1 MKADYDKLKMQNKNY
16 EINQEKR
23 QNEIIKKYSIR
34 KKAEKEDIKKRSN
47 EKKIA
52 GW

>member
-1 MKADYDKLKMQNKNY
+1 MKQKGIAK
-16 EINQEKR
+16 NQEKR